1 MYSFFVLGLIPGTS
15 FQITFQQWLDC
26 LLLVVDMVG
35 VLWLYRRHETV
46 MAPYLQATATLT
58 LAHDLGNN
66 AYHQVQ
72 RQLKVFLEAQLA
84 SWQEL

>member
-26 LLLVVDMVG
+26 LLLVVEMVG
-35 VLWLYRRHETV
+35 ILWLYRRHETV
-46 MAPYLQATATLT
+46 VAPYLQTPAAFMR
-58 LAHDLGNN
+58 AHELGNN
-66 AYHQVQ
+66 LYNQVQ
-72 RQLKVFLEAQLA
+72 PQLKVFLEAQLA